1 LKRNGFG
8 GIRGTSSAFCFGFT
22 CFKGWIAVKK
32 ILTFVAL
39 VGFITVL
46 GCNDAKTS
54 SSSTTKTQ
62 TTTDTTKKTGDK

>member
-1 LKRNGFG
+1 M
-8 GIRGTSSAFCFGFT
+8 
-22 CFKGWIAVKK
+22 KK

-54 SSSTTKTQ
+54 SSSTTKT
-62 TTTDTTKKTGDK
+62 TTETKKETPKS